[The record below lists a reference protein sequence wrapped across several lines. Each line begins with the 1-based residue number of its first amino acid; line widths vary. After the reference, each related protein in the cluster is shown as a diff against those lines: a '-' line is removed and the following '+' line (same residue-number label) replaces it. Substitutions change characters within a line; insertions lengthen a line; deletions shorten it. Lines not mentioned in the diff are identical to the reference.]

1 MNILNL
7 IHVLIPKIKKI
18 KKIVHKFC
26 FYLKVKTKRG
36 KPNKRL
42 NIT

>member
-7 IHVLIPKIKKI
+7 IHVLIPKI